1 MGEIC
6 GLVGIDKY
14 TKSYGD
20 LFEIIVGGIYWTY
33 MNTYTDTDIMKIVIW
48 LTTRTYYVQHIHW
61 LIDNK
66 ITKPIEDVYCN
77 EYVNN
82 EKYISQKKK

>member
-14 TKSYGD
+14 TKSCGD

-33 MNTYTDTDIMKIVIW
+33 MNTDTDIVIW
-48 LTTRTYYVQHIHW
+48 LTFNI
-61 LIDNK
+61 
-66 ITKPIEDVYCN
+66 
-77 EYVNN
+77 
-82 EKYISQKKK
+82 YIG